1 MEILRGKFMKH
12 EYRKHEK
19 GLYLPKTK
27 PELITVPKQKFIM
40 IDGKGDPNSNSF
52 AEKVGALYPIAYAI
66 KNFHMMIWKNT

>member
-1 MEILRGKFMKH
+1 MEILRGKFIKH

-52 AEKVGALYPIAYAI
+52 AEKVGALYR
-66 KNFHMMIWKNT
+66 KNSYDRFSCTKKQNYC

>member
-40 IDGKGDPNSNSF
+40 IDK
-52 AEKVGALYPIAYAI
+52 AILIAIALQKRLVHCIL
-66 KNFHMMIWKNT
+66 

>member
-40 IDGKGDPNSNSF
+40 IDGKGGWCIVSYSLCNKEFS
-52 AEKVGALYPIAYAI
+52 
-66 KNFHMMIWKNT
+66 